1 MIASKVLDQE
11 YLDVKIYEV
20 DGKLSPAFYPANH
33 YKHKYYCVMDH
44 GCPVEL
50 KIKRNKIPHP
60 DALPRRLINMPHVER
75 YPPINEELGLKV
87 VRKKKCPE
95 DE

>member
-11 YLDVKIYEV
+11 YLDVKIYQV
-20 DGKLSPAFYPANH
+20 DGVLYPAFYPANH

-50 KIKRNKIPHP
+50 KIKRNRILPP

-75 YPPINEELGLKV
+75 YPPVDETLPPKE

-95 DE
+95 DD